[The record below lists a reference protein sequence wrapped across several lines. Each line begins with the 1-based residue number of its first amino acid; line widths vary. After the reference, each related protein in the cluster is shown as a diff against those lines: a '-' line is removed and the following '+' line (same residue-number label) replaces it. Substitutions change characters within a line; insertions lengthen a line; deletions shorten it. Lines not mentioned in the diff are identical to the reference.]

1 MDMDM
6 NIARNHWGACHR
18 GMCLIVA
25 KQRAFTLVELMLV
38 VVALALLT
46 TMAMSSYQKFT
57 DRARNAQAA
66 SDIREIDAMITR
78 FYTQNSRY
86 PDDLNEINVSKKDPW
101 SSAYVY
107 LNFSFE
113 PLTKWRKDGGLQPIN
128 SDYDLY
134 SKGKDKKSKPPISSG
149 TGADDIVR
157 GRNGNYIGLGKD
169 YK

>member
-1 MDMDM
+1 MWL
-6 NIARNHWGACHR
+6 IA
-18 GMCLIVA
+18 A

-38 VVALALLT
+38 VAAIALLT

-86 PDDLNEINVSKKDPW
+86 PVDLAEINVSKKDPW
-101 SSAYVY
+101 NYDY
-107 LNFSFE
+107 QYRDFSTAK
-113 PLTKWRKDGGLQPIN
+113 LSQKRKDGGLQPIN

-134 SKGKDKKSKPPISSG
+134 SKGKDGRTAIKINTG
-149 TGADDIVR
+149 DGADDIVR
-157 GRNGNYIGLGKD
+157 GRNGNYVGLGKD
-169 YK
+169 YN

>member
-1 MDMDM
+1 M
-6 NIARNHWGACHR
+6 NISRNHSGACLSVMR
-18 GMCLIVA
+18 IIAA

-46 TMAMSSYQKFT
+46 TMSMSSYQKFT

-78 FYTQNSRY
+78 FYTQNSQY
-86 PDDLNEINVSKKDPW
+86 PDNLVEINVTRTDPW
-101 SSAYVY
+101 GTTYQY
-107 LNFSFE
+107 LN
-113 PLTKWRKDGGLQPIN
+113 LTKSKRGQRKDGVLQPIN

-134 SKGKDKKSKPPISSG
+134 SKGKDKGSGLPINSG
-149 TGADDIVR
+149 AGADDIVR